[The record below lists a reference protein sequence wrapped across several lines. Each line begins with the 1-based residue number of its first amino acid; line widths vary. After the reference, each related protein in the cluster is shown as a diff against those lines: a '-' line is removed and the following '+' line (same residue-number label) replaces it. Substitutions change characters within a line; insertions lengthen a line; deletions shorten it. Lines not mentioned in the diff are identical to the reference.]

1 MGCRRRE
8 RVLRLGAALGV
19 VMAVTR
25 LVIIGSS
32 SAGGW
37 GGLGLPCKMWEAFSL
52 GPRVTRNS
60 A

>member
-1 MGCRRRE
+1 MGCRRE
-8 RVLRLGAALGV
+8 SVCSAWELCSGV

-37 GGLGLPCKMWEAFSL
+37 GALGLPCKMWEAFSL
-52 GPRVTRNS
+52 GPRMTRNS